1 MNLHLVN
8 LEYSS
13 SVNSRKS
20 SAKAS
25 LSLSKSTNI
34 GIKPNHFLNLSRDS
48 SGNSLKADWTK
59 LTNSLDLLNQL
70 SITKKTQTTE
80 LATEVSFAKL
90 HSATRTSY
98 ELSTWLSIRVWS
110 VQADRKFIKRATAKI
125 AAHRH
130 RNLHS
135 DALDFLLAQFRPKLF
150 PKKNKCNKSS
160 WQVSATQ
167 LQIRHH
173 YWNIQSWVLS
183 LHKEFIFFDVIVF
196 PLRTPMC
203 CAFEPESDNAHK
215 SWSLIKQ
222 LRVEN

>member
-70 SITKKTQTTE
+70 SITKKKRKPQNLPLKYRLPNYIQR
-80 LATEVSFAKL
+80 LARA
-90 HSATRTSY
+90 TSY
-98 ELSTWLSIRVWS
+98 PRGCQFVFD
-110 VQADRKFIKRATAKI
+110 QCKQTANLLNERLQKSQRTGTVTYT
-125 AAHRH
+125 AMHWTFSS
-130 RNLHS
+130 RNF
-135 DALDFLLAQFRPKLF
+135 DQNCFQ
-150 PKKNKCNKSS
+150 KK
-160 WQVSATQ
+160 
-167 LQIRHH
+167 
-173 YWNIQSWVLS
+173 
-183 LHKEFIFFDVIVF
+183 
-196 PLRTPMC
+196 
-203 CAFEPESDNAHK
+203 
-215 SWSLIKQ
+215 
-222 LRVEN
+222 